1 MITYVNLL
9 YVKSYVI
16 QRINLSKSEFYDV
29 LVYSLLSFDLFPLPQ
44 SSIQT
49 VNNNVMFQRII
60 WKIEFDWAII
70 VLSIKFWSQNKPE
83 KIIC

>member
-60 WKIEFDWAII
+60 WKIEFD
-70 VLSIKFWSQNKPE
+70 
-83 KIIC
+83 